1 MTNKSILHIMGMQP
15 GDHVNLAVEYDGAH
29 LTIRESIHCNNTV
42 MGAMILLAIEKILDR
57 YDDPHERRIIM
68 QSIKNAVDTI
78 GG

>member
-1 MTNKSILHIMGMQP
+1 MTNKSIMHVMGMEP
-15 GDHVNLAVEYDGAH
+15 GDHVTISVEYDGIS
-29 LTIRESIHCNNTV
+29 LMIRESIHCNNTV

-57 YDDPHERRIIM
+57 YDDPHEKRIIM